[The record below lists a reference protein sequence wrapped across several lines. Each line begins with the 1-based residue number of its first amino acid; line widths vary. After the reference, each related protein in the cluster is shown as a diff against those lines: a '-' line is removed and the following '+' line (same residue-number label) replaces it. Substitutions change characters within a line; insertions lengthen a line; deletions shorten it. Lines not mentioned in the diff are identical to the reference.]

1 MSQSGSG
8 RHRSD
13 VPARHEER
21 QAPPRD
27 RGSVMGRRALGAT
40 AALALAVGGAG
51 AALHFSDLGGHKSA
65 SLAAST
71 TSVPMLGSS
80 VYSPSDLAADTQA
93 FGHMPIVRVYYP
105 GLPPANAWTS
115 GLAGANHSAV
125 IVSFKALPTTI
136 LSGAD
141 DPALKQFFD
150 SAPTGHPVYW
160 SFYHEPEDNIA
171 AGQFTLADYKA
182 AWAHIAQLAQAANN
196 PDLTATLILMEYDLQ
211 PASHRNWKDYL
222 PGGNIIKVLGWDA
235 YPLGSATGTNPQI
248 QPPADF
254 MAPAIAA
261 SKSVGLPYGFAEF
274 ALDLTA
280 NRAPWL
286 SQVGQYLMTSGAL
299 FGTYFN
305 GNAQYPAMQLNGTD
319 SASTWHTFVQEALAD
334 LGGAPPASSA
344 SPTSAPTSTAAPS
357 PTTSAPSASPGI
369 SGLAVDPATL
379 TPNGTDDV
387 GISFTLGQAA
397 DVTVCIL
404 NADNAVV
411 QQISKPGRPAGR
423 VTVPYYGFDGK
434 GHHIPAGNY
443 TVLIVAS
450 NSQGSSTAEG
460 GLTITP

>member
-1 MSQSGSG
+1 M
-8 RHRSD
+8 
-13 VPARHEER
+13 
-21 QAPPRD
+21 
-27 RGSVMGRRALGAT
+27 ALAIGGAAT
-40 AALALAVGGAG
+40 ALHVG
-51 AALHFSDLGGHKSA
+51 DLGGHKSA
-65 SLAAST
+65 SLVGST

-80 VYSPSDLAADTQA
+80 VYSASDLAADTQT
-93 FGHMPIVRVYYP
+93 FGHLPIVRVYYP
-105 GLPPANAWTS
+105 GLPAANAWTS
-115 GLAGANHSAV
+115 GLAGANKSAV

-141 DPALKQFFD
+141 DAALKQFFD
-150 SAPTGHPVYW
+150 TAPTGHPIYW

-182 AWAHIAQLAQAANN
+182 AWAHIAQLADAAGN

-211 PASHRNWKDYL
+211 PASHRDWKDYL
-222 PGGNIIKVLGWDA
+222 PAGNIIKVLGWDA
-235 YPLGSATGTNPQI
+235 YPLGSATGTNPVI

-286 SQVGQYLMTSGAL
+286 NQVGQYLMTSGAL

-305 GNAQYPAMQLNGTD
+305 GNAQYPLMRLNGTD
-319 SASTWHTFVQEALAD
+319 SSSTWHTFVQESVAD
-334 LGGAPPASSA
+334 LSGTPPAQPTSPA
-344 SPTSAPTSTAAPS
+344 SPTSAPSSTSSPS
-357 PTTSAPSASPGI
+357 PATSLSSGTANV
-369 SGLAVDPATL
+369 SGLAVSPATL
-379 TPNGTDDV
+379 TPDGTDHV
-387 GISFTLGQAA
+387 AISFTLAQAA

-411 QQISKPGRPAGR
+411 QQISKPGRAAAP

-443 TVLIVAS
+443 TVLVVAS
-450 NSQGSSTAEG
+450 NSQGSSTAES
-460 GLTITP
+460 GLTIAP

>member
-1 MSQSGSG
+1 M
-8 RHRSD
+8 
-13 VPARHEER
+13 
-21 QAPPRD
+21 
-27 RGSVMGRRALGAT
+27 
-40 AALALAVGGAG
+40 
-51 AALHFSDLGGHKSA
+51 GGHKSA
-65 SLAAST
+65 SLAADT

-80 VYSPSDLAADTQA
+80 VYSSSNLAADTQA

-105 GLPPANAWTS
+105 GLPSANAWTS

-141 DPALKQFFD
+141 DAALKQFFD
-150 SAPTGHPVYW
+150 SAPTGHPIYW
-160 SFYHEPEDNIA
+160 TFYHEPEDNIA

-182 AWAHIAQLAQAANN
+182 AWAHIAQLAEAADN
-196 PDLTATLILMEYDLQ
+196 PYLTATLILMEYDLQ
-211 PASHRNWKDYL
+211 PASHRDWKDYL

-280 NRAPWL
+280 NRASWL
-286 SQVGQYLMTSGAL
+286 NQVGQYLMTSGAL

-319 SASTWHTFVQEALAD
+319 SASTWHTFVQEAVAD
-334 LGGAPPASSA
+334 LRGGPAQPTSSA
-344 SPTSAPTSTAAPS
+344 SPTSAPSSTPSPS
-357 PTTSAPSASPGI
+357 PTTSVPSAITGI
-369 SGLAVDPATL
+369 SGLAVSLATL
-379 TPNGTDDV
+379 TPNGTDHV
-387 GISFTLGQAA
+387 GISFTLAQAA

-423 VTVPYYGFDGK
+423 VTVSYYGFDGK
-434 GHHIPAGNY
+434 GHPIPAGKY
-443 TVLIVAS
+443 TILVVAS

-460 GLTITP
+460 GLTTMP

>member
-1 MSQSGSG
+1 M
-8 RHRSD
+8 
-13 VPARHEER
+13 
-21 QAPPRD
+21 
-27 RGSVMGRRALGAT
+27 
-40 AALALAVGGAG
+40 
-51 AALHFSDLGGHKSA
+51 HFGEGGHKTA

-71 TSVPMLGSS
+71 TSVPMLGAS
-80 VYSPSDLAADTQA
+80 VYSPSDLAADTQT
-93 FGHMPIVRVYYP
+93 FGKMPIVRVYYP
-105 GLPPANAWTS
+105 GLPAANAWTS

-141 DPALKQFFD
+141 DAALKQFFD
-150 SAPTGHPVYW
+150 SAPTGHPIYW

-171 AGQFTLADYKA
+171 AGQYTLADYKA
-182 AWAHIAQLAQAANN
+182 AWAHIAQLAAAAGN

-235 YPLGSATGTNPQI
+235 YPLGSATGTNPVI

-280 NRAPWL
+280 NRQPWL

-305 GNAQYPAMQLNGTD
+305 GNAQFPPMRLNGTD
-319 SASTWHTFVQEALAD
+319 SASTWHTFVQDSVAGLT
-334 LGGAPPASSA
+334 GKPPVQPTSPA
-344 SPTSAPTSTAAPS
+344 SPTSAPSSTASPS
-357 PTTSAPSASPGI
+357 PTTSAPSASTGI
-369 SGLAVDPATL
+369 SGLTVSPAAL
-379 TPNGTDDV
+379 TPNGTDQV
-387 GISFTLGQAA
+387 GISFTLAQAA

-411 QQISKPGRPAGR
+411 QQVSKPGRLAGR
-423 VTVPYYGFDGK
+423 VTVPYFGFDGK
-434 GHHIPAGNY
+434 GHHIPAGHY
-443 TVLIVAS
+443 TVLVVAS